1 MVLDMPNHK
10 NDDKETFQDFV
21 EVDKLNPDAVL
32 PEIEIFEENDDSNDK
47 SDANPLPSY
56 SVSSQ
61 SQKPPKLAPL
71 NNKQKRAIESG
82 QHNIDSK
89 LDLHGE
95 TRKDAH
101 HKVISFIKHAK
112 INQHRM
118 LLIVTG
124 KGKGILRGDL
134 PLWLQQFQHDIL
146 HHCFAAPKHGGD
158 GAYYVYLRKTK
169 S

>member
-1 MVLDMPNHK
+1 MNG
-10 NDDKETFQDFV
+10 DKETFQDFV
-21 EVDKLNPDAVL
+21 RVDRLNPDAIV
-32 PEIEIFEENDDSNDK
+32 PEIEPFDEVPENQTAIDSK
-47 SDANPLPSY
+47 PVISY
-56 SVSSQ
+56 SV
-61 SQKPPKLAPL
+61 PPQAKKASVAPL

-82 QHNIDSK
+82 QHKIEAR

-101 HKVISFIKHAK
+101 SQVIAFINRAK

-124 KGKGILRGDL
+124 KGKGIIRGDL
-134 PLWLQQFQHDIL
+134 PQWLQQFRTDIL
-146 HHCFAAPKHGGD
+146 HLCFAAPKDGGD
-158 GAYYVYLRKTK
+158 GAYYIYLRKNK

>member
-1 MVLDMPNHK
+1 MGE
-10 NDDKETFQDFV
+10 DKETFQDFV
-21 EVDKLNPDAVL
+21 RVDKINPDATVPDVESFDAM
-32 PEIEIFEENDDSNDK
+32 PEPQTASDSK
-47 SDANPLPSY
+47 PVISY
-56 SVSSQ
+56 SVPPQ
-61 SQKPPKLAPL
+61 PPQKKVVAPL

-82 QHNIDSK
+82 KHKIEAT

-101 HKVISFIKHAK
+101 SQVIAFINRAK

-124 KGKGILRGDL
+124 KGKGIIRGDL
-134 PLWLQQFQHDIL
+134 PQWLQQFRADIL
-146 HHCFAAPKHGGD
+146 HHCFADPKDGGD
-158 GAYYVYLRKTK
+158 GAYYVYLRKSK

>member
-1 MVLDMPNHK
+1 MG
-10 NDDKETFQDFV
+10 DDKESFQDFV
-21 EVDKLNPDAVL
+21 RVDKINPDALV
-32 PEIEIFEENDDSNDK
+32 PEMTPDVESFDDVPKNQTAIDSTPVISHIVPPQAKKK
-47 SDANPLPSY
+47 S
-56 SVSSQ
+56 V
-61 SQKPPKLAPL
+61 APL

-82 QHNIDSK
+82 KHKIEAR

-101 HKVISFIKHAK
+101 SQVIAFINTAK

-134 PLWLQQFQHDIL
+134 PQWLQQFRADIL
-146 HHCFAAPKHGGD
+146 HHCFAASKHGGD
-158 GAYYVYLRKTK
+158 GAYYVYLRRSKT
-169 S
+169 

>member
-1 MVLDMPNHK
+1 MANHK
-10 NDDKETFQDFV
+10 NGDKEKFQDFV
-21 EVDKLNPDAVL
+21 EVDKINPDAIL
-32 PEIEIFEENDDSNDK
+32 PTAEPDEATPENDDVN
-47 SDANPLPSY
+47 SDTKPIISY
-56 SVSSQ
+56 SVSPQ
-61 SQKPPKLAPL
+61 LPQKPPRLAPL

-82 QHNIDSK
+82 QYNIEAK

-101 HKVISFIKHAK
+101 QKVISFINHSK

-134 PLWLQQFQHDIL
+134 PSWLQQFQHDIL

-158 GAYYVYLRKTK
+158 GAYYVYLRKSK